1 MKKKRL
7 TDNQSELVAAFLPQ
21 KLQRNKKLSTSV
33 KLVLANI
40 YQLYYYDNN
49 YGKRTVY
56 RTREDFM
63 KDIDAKDKNEV
74 LRPHAVLMQ
83 NDMVYIR
90 TGVRGRATEYTLND
104 DLYAMLPKQIR
115 GEVSEKFAETLNCNS
130 LSNSSLQIED
140 DEVISPLH
148 NELSH
153 SELQHLNVPSESDAE
168 TDIEKISM
176 YTDHEADV
184 TNEQVK
190 LSKDE
195 LNQRNEYISAVYGKL
210 DDRLNYLYSLN
221 TVTQY
226 EDVCSGIVE
235 VISDA
240 QEHRDWFTE
249 PQWDKMTRYSDRFVK
264 LNEAKDK
271 YFNGK
276 NTKIYVDESS
286 SIEEEK
292 ASAHEPS
299 ADEDELIS
307 TVVNDSV
314 GYVDAKVTS
323 TDEETTPEDD
333 LTSVDSSK
341 GDLNLTDR
349 LTYPQFGDKNPPQ
362 VAPLPPFT
370 EEFNRQVR
378 SAIRKGV
385 YDWSLTLTEIP
396 DYITGDDY
404 TQIVGDALRAQP
416 DHESHLGKISLSEL
430 SGFAKELMENRLHNK
445 DIPAIVRE
453 NQYKKRHEA
462 FRKEL
467 NA

>member
-21 KLQRNKKLSTSV
+21 KLQKNKKLSTSV

-49 YGKRTVY
+49 YGKRTVF

-104 DLYAMLPKQIR
+104 ELYAMLPKQIR

-153 SELQHLNVPSESDAE
+153 SELQHLNVPSDTETESE
-168 TDIEKISM
+168 IEKKSM
-176 YTDHEADV
+176 YTIATSTCTKGDGKVTHADEV
-184 TNEQVK
+184 ST
-190 LSKDE
+190 DE
-195 LNQRNEYISAVYGKL
+195 V
-210 DDRLNYLYSLN
+210 D
-221 TVTQY
+221 
-226 EDVCSGIVE
+226 
-235 VISDA
+235 VISGED
-240 QEHRDWFTE
+240 
-249 PQWDKMTRYSDRFVK
+249 TRASAYGD
-264 LNEAKDK
+264 
-271 YFNGK
+271 
-276 NTKIYVDESS
+276 SS
-286 SIEEEK
+286 SLIEEEM
-292 ASAHEPS
+292 ASAYEASANEHIS

-314 GYVDAKVTS
+314 GYEDAKVTS
-323 TDEETTPEDD
+323 TDEETISEADIISVDGNSTSTELDPWDIVDGISTDDD
-333 LTSVDSSK
+333 LSTA
-341 GDLNLTDR
+341 DR
-349 LTYPQFGDKNPPQ
+349 LTLSQCVDKNPPQ
-362 VAPLPPFT
+362 VPLVPPLT
-370 EEFNRQVR
+370 EFLTNVK

-385 YDWSLTLTEIP
+385 YNWSLTLENVP

-404 TQIVGDALRAQP
+404 NPIVIDALRAQP
-416 DHESHLGKISLSEL
+416 DHESHLGYFRLSEL
-430 SGFAKELMENRLHNK
+430 DEFAKELMENRLMNK
-445 DIPAIVRE
+445 DIPQIVRE
-453 NQYKKRHEA
+453 NQYNIRHKA
-462 FRKEL
+462 FRNEL
-467 NA
+467 VSE